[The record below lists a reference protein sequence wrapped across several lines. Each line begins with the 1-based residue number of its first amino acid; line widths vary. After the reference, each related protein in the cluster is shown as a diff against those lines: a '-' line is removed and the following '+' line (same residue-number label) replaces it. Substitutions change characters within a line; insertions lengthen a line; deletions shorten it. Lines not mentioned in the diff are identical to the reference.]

1 MKKFKDI
8 YDRIFLV
15 FLSRRIIR
23 VMKLSLFISM
33 LAVFQLWATDS
44 YSQLT
49 KLTLNLENSTVAD
62 ALKEIENHSDFYF
75 LYSPRLIDVDRKV
88 TVSAENEPI
97 RNILTDILSADV
109 EFKVFDKQIILTPKE
124 KGSSFNIAAL
134 RKITGK
140 VTDKDG
146 APVPGVYVM
155 VVGTNNVGTTTDA
168 NGNYNLDFPANAKSL
183 TFSCVGME
191 SQTIAVGDETVV
203 NVVMQ
208 ESSIGLGEVVVTALG
223 RSKESK
229 KLGFSADQLKG
240 ADMAVT
246 RQINPVNSLQGK
258 VAGLQIDQGIGGQ
271 FGSSRIVIRGNST
284 LGKNNQPIFVVDGVI
299 VDNDAFTGGKDW
311 GNDLK
316 NLNPE
321 DFESVTVLKGSAAAA
336 LYGSRAINGVI
347 LINTKKGKK
356 TPGLGID
363 FSQSFMIYDPYKGP
377 DFQNEF
383 GGGTVGAFFTD
394 TREPNYKPNES
405 WYTKIF
411 PTDPLTGDP
420 YIDRQI
426 GREGENWGPRMLG
439 QKVLNYDGT
448 WTTYSPQPNNFLDAY
463 QQGAM
468 NSTNLAFQGATDKA
482 TFRFS
487 YSRDDQMGVMAKS
500 GLLKNGFNLRTTYDF
515 TKFLSA
521 DISMDYASTDM
532 ENAVDGGIGWQYMW
546 VTPRNYD
553 TRYWQQRSNYI
564 SKLGGAPN
572 AWDPA
577 ETNKDP
583 LSGIWFGL
591 YENSI
596 TRQDQSVRGRV
607 ALTAKLTDWSSLI
620 LEGNLSNIFGKQES
634 KMLGTGRNFD
644 GGSYS
649 LGHSEKNS
657 NFLKWMWT
665 FNNIKINKD
674 FRFNAFVGGES
685 QRIFRTYTSGS
696 TSGGLLIPGNYFISN
711 SKNAPSVGG
720 GISYNKVINSLYS
733 SADLEWKNQLF
744 LTGTWRGD
752 WSSALTYADGSGNN
766 FYNYPAGS
774 LAWLFSES
782 FKLPKAITFG
792 KLRASLAALGKDTD
806 PFILNPGYYFSG
818 AITGQEGDPSSATFS
833 SSTTLSPNIKP
844 ERKIAQE
851 IGMEMRFLNNRVGF
865 DVSLY
870 KDNTYNQIID
880 ISTPIESG
888 VTGIKINAGNIQNK
902 GIEITLDGTPVVT
915 RDFKWYSRLVWSR
928 NRNLIVELSD
938 GRTEYPLG
946 GDAAEVSSWAVV
958 GKSYGVIR
966 STIAAERFDN
976 TADVN
981 DPRNGMPIL
990 SWRSDARAAF
1000 PARSNKWKDLGDINA
1015 KFRAGWS
1022 NDFSYKNWS
1031 LNVLFDA
1038 KVGGDM
1044 AITALRF
1051 GLHTGALPS
1060 TLDGRD
1066 AEHGGIT
1073 WTSKY
1078 DGQTYDDGL
1087 IVDGVFAPGQQVT
1100 LADGSKANVGG
1111 MTFKEAYEKGF
1122 VEPTHAPQFYY
1133 RYGSSSTGVIDYA
1146 IVESTWVNLRQLAL
1160 SYNLPKTLCDKL
1172 KLNSVTLSLIG
1183 RDLFYLYNSLP
1194 YNINPASLNSTYTS
1208 AVGELG
1214 VAPMVRSVGGSI
1226 KISF

>member
-1 MKKFKDI
+1 M
-8 YDRIFLV
+8 
-15 FLSRRIIR
+15 SN
-23 VMKLSLFISM
+23 KLSLQKCCTIIV
-33 LAVFQLWATDS
+33 LAFFTFASVFAQQL
-44 YSQLT
+44 
-49 KLTLNLENSTVAD
+49 
-62 ALKEIENHSDFYF
+62 
-75 LYSPRLIDVDRKV
+75 KV
-88 TVSAENEPI
+88 S
-97 RNILTDILSADV
+97 
-109 EFKVFDKQIILTPKE
+109 
-124 KGSSFNIAAL
+124 
-134 RKITGK
+134 GK
-140 VTDKDG
+140 VTD
-146 APVPGVYVM
+146 ASTNESLPGVNVA
-155 VVGTNNVGTTTDA
+155 VKGSGTGTSTDGSGNYSISVSAGSTLMFSFLGYASQEIKVEASTTINVGLQPEAT
-168 NGNYNLDFPANAKSL
+168 
-183 TFSCVGME
+183 
-191 SQTIAVGDETVV
+191 Q
-203 NVVMQ
+203 
-208 ESSIGLGEVVVTALG
+208 LGEVVVTALG

-229 KLGFSADQLKG
+229 KLGFSADQIKG
-240 ADMAVT
+240 NDLAQT

-258 VAGLQIDQGIGGQ
+258 VAGLQIDQGFSGP

-316 NLNPE
+316 NLNPD

-356 TPGLGID
+356 TQGLGID
-363 FSQSFMIYDPYKGP
+363 FSQSFMLYDPYKGP
-377 DFQNEF
+377 EFQNEF

-426 GREGENWGPRMLG
+426 GREGENWGPRMTG
-439 QKVLNYDGT
+439 QKVRNYDGT
-448 WTTYSPQPNNFLDAY
+448 WTEYLPQPNNFLDAF
-463 QQGAM
+463 QQGAL
-468 NSTNLAFQGATDKA
+468 NTTNLSFQGATDKA

-487 YSRDDQMGVMAKS
+487 YARDEQTGIIAKNS
-500 GLLKNGFNLRTTYDF
+500 LLKNGFSLRTTYDF
-515 TKFLSA
+515 TRFLSA

-532 ENAVDGGIGWQYMW
+532 ENALDSGIGWQYMW
-546 VTPRNYD
+546 VAPRNYD
-553 TRYWQQRSNYI
+553 TKYWQQRGKYI
-564 SKLGGAPN
+564 SQFGGAPN
-572 AWDPA
+572 AWDPL

-583 LSGIWFGL
+583 LAANAWYRLF
-591 YENSI
+591 ENSM
-596 TRQDQSVRGRV
+596 TRKDQSVRGRV
-607 ALTAKLTDWSSLI
+607 ALTAKLTDWSNFI
-620 LEGNLSNIFGKQES
+620 LEGNLSNIFGTQED

-644 GGSYS
+644 GGSYM

-665 FNNIKINKD
+665 FNDIKISDD
-674 FRFNAFVGGES
+674 FRINAFVGGES
-685 QRIFRTYTSGS
+685 QRIYRTYTSGS
-696 TSGGLLIPGNYFISN
+696 TNGGLLIPGNYFIAN
-711 SKNAPSVGG
+711 SKNAPLASGG
-720 GISYNKVINSLYS
+720 VSYNKVINSMYG
-733 SADLEWKNQLF
+733 SADIEWKNQLF

-774 LAWLFSES
+774 LAWLFTET

-806 PFILNPGYYFSG
+806 PFILNAGYRFTG
-818 AITGQEGDPSSATFS
+818 AVTGQEGDPSSATFS
-833 SSTTLSPNIKP
+833 SNATLSPNIQP

-851 IGMEMRFLNNRVGF
+851 IGLEMRFLKNRVGF

-902 GIEITLDGTPVVT
+902 GIELSLDGTPVVT
-915 RDFKWYSRLVWSR
+915 KNFKWYSRAIWSR

-946 GDAAEVSSWAVV
+946 GEAAEVSSWAVV
-958 GKSYGVIR
+958 GKSYGIIR
-966 STIAAERFDN
+966 STIAAERYDN
-976 TADVN
+976 TENLN
-981 DPRNGMPIL
+981 DPKNGMPIL

-1015 KFRAGWS
+1015 KFRAGWT
-1022 NDFSYKNWS
+1022 NDFTYKNWS
-1031 LNVLFDA
+1031 LSVLIDA

-1051 GLHTGALPS
+1051 GLHTGSLPS
-1060 TLDGRD
+1060 TLNGRD
-1066 AEHGGIT
+1066 ADHGGIT

-1087 IVDGVFAPGQQVT
+1087 IVDGVFAPGQQIT
-1100 LADGSKANVGG
+1100 QADGSKVTVGG
-1111 MTFKEAYEKGF
+1111 MTFQEAYEKGF

-1160 SYNLPKTLCDKL
+1160 SYNLPQSLCQKL
-1172 KLNSVTLSLIG
+1172 KLNSVTLSFIG

-1194 YNINPASLNSTYTS
+1194 YNINPSSLNSTFTS
-1208 AVGELG
+1208 SVGELG
-1214 VAPMVRSVGGSI
+1214 VAPMVRSLGGSI
-1226 KISF
+1226 KVSF